1 MNEREISL
9 ENGRILERKYLEIF
23 EEHPEWSLA
32 KLKAELGVFMGVPI
46 PGDTFEIIEGNR
58 MRGTLG
64 VQVGGKGN
72 RGLEVHKGDGF

>member
-1 MNEREISL
+1 MVEYLNANIWKSL
-9 ENGRILERKYLEIF
+9 K
-23 EEHPEWSLA
+23 ST
-32 KLKAELGVFMGVPI
+32 PI